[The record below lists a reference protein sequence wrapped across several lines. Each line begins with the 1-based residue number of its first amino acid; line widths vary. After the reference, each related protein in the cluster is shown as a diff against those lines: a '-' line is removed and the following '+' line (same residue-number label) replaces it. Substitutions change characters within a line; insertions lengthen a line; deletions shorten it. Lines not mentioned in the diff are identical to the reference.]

1 MAEKVVIFEADI
13 KIDEAIKAQQD
24 LTAEIEK
31 QKKKLDELKQSNTD
45 NSEAVI
51 KQTAL
56 IKVLVK
62 EQKANE
68 AQLQSVI
75 KSNIKATGS
84 IDQLS
89 AELSVV
95 TKQWNALS
103 EEERENTE
111 EGRALTQQKT
121 ELTKKLSELRQATG
135 DSRMEVGKYK
145 DTTVSLKLELRENIK
160 TLAQMKAAGEDN
172 TEAYQKL
179 LKTTGEL
186 QDTIADTR
194 EEVKRYASDTQTLD
208 MAIGVFNG
216 IGSAAQIAEGASAL
230 LGDENENLT
239 KSIQKMVAI
248 QSIMNGL
255 QEIQNA
261 LQKESAFMMGLNTV
275 KTKAMAAAQAIY
287 TTAVGTS
294 TGAMK
299 VFRTALLATGI
310 GAIIAS
316 VALLVANWDKLT
328 ASVSVGT
335 TAIDGAKIADDELR
349 ESHNKHIA
357 TLRDLQIEYDLLTGK
372 ITEQEAEM
380 KKLANEYSDRIV
392 EITNST
398 AKNVSESITW
408 WDKLKATVTSGGNS
422 FVAAQKIALDAG
434 KKIAEGVA
442 NEVVNLNEEISAKQ
456 RNLNAKEQ
464 AALAKEQAELAKE
477 IDKIA
482 EGSKKILLDSLSD
495 IDGFIEGIDKELE
508 SFSNDAITS
517 VKETNDKV
525 NDYLSKSREIQLSE
539 DERARAL
546 KLEGL
551 KADYDNELALMENNE
566 LGKLDAQRIRLEAQ
580 KQEELRIA
588 EETGASVQLIND
600 KYRQMDLELERAK
613 TDAKLALAA
622 GFMGNI
628 ATLFGEGTA
637 IGKAAAITETI
648 INTYKGAQAAYAS
661 LSSIPIVGPALGAVA
676 AAAQI
681 KVGFDNVKKIK
692 AAGKGGGGGGAGATT
707 ASAPIANAVNPSV
720 SMGAVSGAVGTSTG
734 QMVTNAVDSSAKT
747 QIAVVVDDVTAK
759 QNQKTNANKLA
770 TL

>member
-1 MAEKVVIFEADI
+1 MAKKEVIFEADI

-68 AQLQSVI
+68 AQLQAVI

-160 TLAQMKAAGEDN
+160 ALAQMKAAGEDN

-299 VFRTALLATGI
+299 LFRIALLGTGI
-310 GAIIAS
+310 GAIA
-316 VALLVANWDKLT
+316 VAIGLLISNWDELT
-328 ASVSVGT
+328 GSVNESKK
-335 TAIDGAKIADDELR
+335 AIDGTRIANDELR
-349 ESHNKHIA
+349 DSYNEHIKII
-357 TLRDLQIEYDLLTGK
+357 RDLKIEYDLLSGK
-372 ITEQEAEM
+372 ITDQEAEVQKLKNEYGDALVTIENETSEKLSKAGGYWNNLKLSLKSLGSTYGLLSLQAKQNAEILTEQAVKSAHENEKYLLK
-380 KKLANEYSDRIV
+380 KKLADEKAAQDASKLSQKEKDEAEKKRKDELAAYEKYLNEKYQKDVDYYVAKANEDINRQYQEQESEAIQQQAISDM
-392 EITNST
+392 
-398 AKNVSESITW
+398 
-408 WDKLKATVTSGGNS
+408 LKAER
-422 FVAAQKIALDAG
+422 QK
-434 KKIAEGVA
+434 
-442 NEVVNLNEEISAKQ
+442 
-456 RNLNAKEQ
+456 RREQ
-464 AALAKEQAELAKE
+464 K
-477 IDKIA
+477 
-482 EGSKKILLDSLSD
+482 D
-495 IDGFIEGIDKELE
+495 IDRQLELE
-508 SFSNDAITS
+508 SMAVDFENELILLEQYGASEI
-517 VKETNDKV
+517 
-525 NDYLSKSREIQLSE
+525 EIQKI
-539 DERARAL
+539 
-546 KLEGL
+546 KLEQ
-551 KADYDNELALMENNE
+551 
-566 LGKLDAQRIRLEAQ
+566 QR
-580 KQEELRIA
+580 QEEIANAERI
-588 EETGASVQLIND
+588 GADVTLINE
-600 KYRQMDLELERAK
+600 KYRQQDLELERMK
-613 TDAKLALAA
+613 VDAKLALASN
-622 GFMGNI
+622 FMSGI
-628 ATLFGEGTA
+628 SQLFDQGTA
-637 IGKAAAITETI
+637 VGKAAAVADTL
-648 INTYKGAQAAYAS
+648 INTYRGAQAAF
-661 LSSIPIVGPALGAVA
+661 
-676 AAAQI
+676 AQTPGGIGI
-681 KVGFDNVKKIK
+681 KVGAAALATALGLKNVQKILATKKGSTGS
-692 AAGKGGGGGGAGATT
+692 AGNET

-759 QNQKTNANKLA
+759 QNQQTNANKLA